1 MSHLSILRTQFRDRA
16 VLLDAL
22 RTLGYEVNPSA
33 NQKISAN
40 GRARTVEF
48 TVTPPYSAPIGFI
61 PGKNGYR
68 IVADWFLIQL
78 DRKAFTAELTRTYA
92 YLTALSALT
101 TDGFSLVEEMRDESG
116 RIRLILRRTS

>member
-78 DRKAFTAELTRTYA
+78 DRKIVRDGSRAPGPRAKGSPARPNSA
-92 YLTALSALT
+92 ICRRGSARMALSA
-101 TDGFSLVEEMRDESG
+101 
-116 RIRLILRRTS
+116 